1 MGTSTGAACAQGT
14 EARQMTELTYE
25 RFRDH
30 VVDRLQL
37 AGPEADPD
45 LSLTADLGTTGSD
58 PGLGWLVRTDS

>member
-1 MGTSTGAACAQGT
+1 
-14 EARQMTELTYE
+14 MTELTYE

-30 VVDRLQL
+30 IVDRLQL